1 MVNINEN
8 GRKKYKQPEMNV
20 VMISSADIIATSN
33 PTTGGN
39 IEGGGGL
46 EED

>member
-1 MVNINEN
+1 MVNMNEN
-8 GRKKYKQPEMNV
+8 GRKEYKQPKMNV
-20 VMISSADIIATSN
+20 VMINSADIIATSD

-46 EED
+46 VEE